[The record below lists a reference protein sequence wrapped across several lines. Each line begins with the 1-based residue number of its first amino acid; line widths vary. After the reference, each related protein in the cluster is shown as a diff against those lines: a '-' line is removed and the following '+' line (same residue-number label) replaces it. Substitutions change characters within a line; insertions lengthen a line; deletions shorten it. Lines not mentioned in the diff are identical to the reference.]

1 MNPRYFSVCSGIE
14 AATAAWHPLGWRAV
28 AFSEIEPF
36 PSAVLAHRYPGIP
49 NLGDMTKID
58 GKAYRGM
65 VDVLVGGTPCQSFSS
80 AGLRSGLSDERGNL
94 CLKYVELA
102 NDIDPDIVLW
112 ENVPGVLSIKDN
124 AFGFLLA
131 GLAGETVPLVAPGGK
146 WTDAGC
152 VLGPRRA
159 VAWRCLDAQ
168 YFGLAQ
174 RRKRLFVVASP
185 PGRADPFKILFESEG
200 VRRDI
205 KPRRPPREEAASCA
219 GESAGAAGGTF
230 RFLGF
235 GAYADD
241 DVASTAMRRDY
252 KSPTDLVADRHD
264 SHWNG
269 GPHPTLNCTFSGKSN
284 QELFRQGGAGLVPAL
299 VRMREGKPGGGKGP
313 LVSEDL
319 SLTLGT
325 SNDQALFIYPVDLR
339 ALSKV
344 TRGDPPIGDEGAPAY
359 TLTKSKT
366 HGVAVCAD
374 VAPTV
379 SASGPPYSRMGN
391 ARVEADALVCMET
404 AVRRL
409 TPVEVERLQGFP
421 DDYTLIDFKGKPA
434 SDAARYMAV
443 GNSMAIP
450 VMRWL
455 GERMQKELERHEG

>member
-14 AATAAWHPLGWRAV
+14 AATVAWSPLGFRAI

-36 PSAVLAHRYPGIP
+36 PSAVLSHHYPGIP

-65 VDVLVGGTPCQSFSS
+65 ADVLVGGSPCQSFSV
-80 AGLRSGLSDERGNL
+80 AGLRGGLSDERGNL

-102 NDIDPDIVLW
+102 NDIDPSIVLW
-112 ENVPGVLSIKDN
+112 ENVPGVLSSRDN

-131 GLAGETVPLVAPGGK
+131 GLAGEAVPLVAPGGK

-185 PGRADPFKILFESEG
+185 PDRADPIAILFESEG

-205 KPRRPPREEAASCA
+205 KPGRPAREEAA
-219 GESAGAAGGTF
+219 AGAGNAADPAGGTF

-235 GAYADD
+235 GGYADD

-269 GPHPTLNCTFSGKSN
+269 GPHPTLSCSFSGGSN
-284 QELFRQGGAGLVPAL
+284 QELFKQGGAGLVPAL

-313 LVSEDL
+313 LVSEDI

-344 TRGDPPIGDEGAPAY
+344 ARGDPVIGSDDAPAY
-359 TLTKSKT
+359 TLTKCET

-391 ARVEADALVCMET
+391 DRVEADALVCMQT

-409 TPVEVERLQGFP
+409 TPIEVERLQGFP
-421 DDYTLIDFKGKPA
+421 DDFTNIMFKGKPA
-434 SDAARYMAV
+434 SDAARYMAL
-443 GNSMAIP
+443 GNSMAVP

-455 GERMQKELERHEG
+455 GERMRKELERHEG